1 MVNIKMLDEA
11 ERFLLAKSVKDVLTE
26 PEKLVDCHKIFQ
38 TKAKEVGGHI
48 YGIVIHQSHNQ
59 FIKEYFV
66 MEANTVKVL
75 GTQAS
80 PFVNR
85 VLIALNV
92 KSVDY
97 EFIQE
102 DMSNKS
108 ELLLKSNPVHKKI
121 PVLIHGDNTICE
133 SLIIVQYIDETWI
146 NAPSILP
153 SDPHDRAIARF
164 WAAYIDDKWLPL
176 MSELGK
182 TQGEEAKLE
191 VQEKL
196 QEALVPLEEAF
207 VKCSKGKTFFG
218 GDNIGYI
225 DIALGCILGWIKAIR
240 IMLGVELFDVTKT
253 PGLVNWA
260 HRFLEDKAV
269 KDVILEPE
277 KLVEI
282 LKLHLAK
289 REVAN
294 AN

>member
-1 MVNIKMLDEA
+1 MA
-11 ERFLLAKSVKDVLTE
+11 ES
-26 PEKLVDCHKIFQ
+26 
-38 TKAKEVGGHI
+38 
-48 YGIVIHQSHNQ
+48 
-59 FIKEYFV
+59 
-66 MEANTVKVL
+66 TVKVL

-80 PFVNR
+80 PFANR
-85 VLIALNV
+85 VLIALSV

-121 PVLIHGDNTICE
+121 PVLIHGDKPISE
-133 SLIIVQYIDETWI
+133 SLVIVQYIDETWT

-153 SDPHDRAIARF
+153 SDPHDRAVARF
-164 WAAYIDDKWLPL
+164 WAAYVDDKWLPL
-176 MSELGK
+176 MSDLGK
-182 TQGEEAKLE
+182 AQGEEAKAE

-196 QEALVPLEEAF
+196 QHALVPLEEAF
-207 VKCSKGKTFFG
+207 VKCSKEKAFFG

-225 DIALGCILGWIKAIR
+225 DIALGCILGWIKAIK
-240 IMLGVELFDVTKT
+240 IMLGVEIFDVTKT
-253 PGLVNWA
+253 PGLVKWA
-260 HRFLEDKAV
+260 DRFLADKDV

-289 REVAN
+289 REAAN

>member
-1 MVNIKMLDEA
+1 MATSI
-11 ERFLLAKSVKDVLTE
+11 
-26 PEKLVDCHKIFQ
+26 
-38 TKAKEVGGHI
+38 
-48 YGIVIHQSHNQ
+48 
-59 FIKEYFV
+59 
-66 MEANTVKVL
+66 VKVL

-80 PFVNR
+80 PYANR

-133 SLIIVQYIDETWI
+133 SLVIVQYIDETWT
-146 NAPSILP
+146 NGPSILP
-153 SDPHDRAIARF
+153 SNPLDRAIARF
-164 WAAYIDDKWLPL
+164 WVAYIDDKWLPL
-176 MSELGK
+176 MSDLGK
-182 TQGEEAKLE
+182 AQGEEAKLE

-207 VKCSKGKTFFG
+207 VKCSKGKSFFG

-225 DIALGCILGWIKAIR
+225 DITLGCILGWIKAIK
-240 IMLGVELFDVTKT
+240 IMLGIEIFNVTKT
-253 PGLVNWA
+253 PGLVNWGD
-260 HRFLEDKAV
+260 RFLEDKFV
-269 KDVILEPE
+269 KGAMLEPE

-289 REVAN
+289 REANN